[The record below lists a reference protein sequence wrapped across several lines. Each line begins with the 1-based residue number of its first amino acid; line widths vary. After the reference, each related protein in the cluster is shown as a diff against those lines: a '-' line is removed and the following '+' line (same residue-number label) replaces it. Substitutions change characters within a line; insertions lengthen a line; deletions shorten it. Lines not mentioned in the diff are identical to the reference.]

1 MSALFQPLTLRGT
14 TFPNRV
20 AVAPMCQYSA
30 VNGIAQ
36 DWHLQH
42 YGAMAASGPGLIVL
56 EATAVSPE
64 GRITP
69 RCLGLWDDGCAAA
82 LGRLV
87 AALKTFGNSVIGVQ
101 LAHAGR
107 KAATTPPWL
116 GGGPAE
122 DGWPLVGPSAMPFD
136 PAWPT
141 PSALS
146 VADLHRLRDAFA
158 TAAQRSLAAGF
169 DVIELHSAHGYL
181 LQQFLSPFANRRDDD
196 YGGSL
201 SNRMRFP
208 LEVVAAVRAVWPED
222 RVLGIRINATD
233 YADGGFTVDEAVIYA
248 EALRA
253 AGIDYICV
261 SGGGTIPDAK
271 IPAGP
276 GYQVG
281 FAERIRREAGIA
293 TRAVGVIT
301 SGEQAEAIIAAGQAD
316 MVAIGRGFL
325 DDPRWCWRAAKAL
338 GVDLPVALQ
347 YARATPKTWP
357 WGGDRP

>member
-1 MSALFQPLTLRGT
+1 MTAPALFQPLALRGLT
-14 TFPNRV
+14 LSNRI

-30 VNGIAQ
+30 EDGHVQ

-42 YGAMAASGPGLIVL
+42 YGAMAASGPGLICL

-69 RCLGLWDDGCAAA
+69 HCLGLWDNARAES

-87 AALKTFGNSVIGVQ
+87 HALKSFGPSAIAVQ

-107 KAATTPPWL
+107 KAATTTPWQ
-116 GGGPAE
+116 GGSPAA
-122 DGWPLVGPSAMPFD
+122 DGWPVVAPSDIPFAADWQVPRALVAG
-136 PAWPT
+136 
-141 PSALS
+141 
-146 VADLHRLRDAFA
+146 DLARLRDAFA
-158 TAAQRSLAAGF
+158 AAAERALIAGF

-181 LQQFLSPFANRRDDD
+181 LQQFLSPLANRRDDQ

-208 LEVVAAVRAVWPED
+208 LEVVGAVRAVWPAD
-222 RVLGIRINATD
+222 RPLGIRINATD
-233 YADGGFTVDEAVIYA
+233 YAEGGFTVDEAVIYA
-248 EALRA
+248 DALKA
-253 AGIDYICV
+253 AGVDYACV
-261 SGGGTIPDAK
+261 SGGGTVGDAK

-281 FAERIRREAGIA
+281 FAERIRREAGLA
-293 TRAVGVIT
+293 TRAVGLIT
-301 SGEQAEAIIAAGQAD
+301 TPQQANEIVAAGQAD

-325 DDPRWCWRAAKAL
+325 DDPRWTWRAAQAL
-338 GVDLPVALQ
+338 GAELRYPPQ

-357 WGGDRP
+357 WGVR